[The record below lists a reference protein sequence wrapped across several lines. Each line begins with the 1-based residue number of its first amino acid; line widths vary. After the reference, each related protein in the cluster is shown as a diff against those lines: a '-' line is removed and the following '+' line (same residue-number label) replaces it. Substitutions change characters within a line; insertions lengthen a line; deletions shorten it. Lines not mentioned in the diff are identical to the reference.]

1 MKSNTSINQAQYT
14 EVNGL
19 VVLDMVMV
27 KFNSQMVLIMKAN
40 GILEELMAK
49 VLSNG
54 RSQEIFIMVIGM
66 QIFLMVMVNLKRMMV
81 LIIRVI
87 GKKV

>member
-1 MKSNTSINQAQYT
+1 MQYT

-19 VVLDMVMV
+19 VVSDMVMV